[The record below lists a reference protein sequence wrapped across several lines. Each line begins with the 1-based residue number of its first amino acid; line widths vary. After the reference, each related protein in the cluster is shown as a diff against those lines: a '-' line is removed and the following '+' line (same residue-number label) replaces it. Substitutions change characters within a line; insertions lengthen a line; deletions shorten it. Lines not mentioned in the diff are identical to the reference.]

1 MDSNNNINDFKIAS
15 TESVEKLL
23 DDEFISDNYFSF
35 VFYLKD
41 IIKKDGL
48 TNNQYK
54 LILEVCNSMIQDFNN
69 IENDIK
75 NNKECI

>member
-1 MDSNNNINDFKIAS
+1 MDSINDFKVAS

-23 DDEFISDNYFSF
+23 DNEFISDNYFSF

-54 LILEVCNSMIQDFNN
+54 LILEVCNSMIQDFND